1 MSDIIKF
8 DTDINAPSWD
18 KNQKR
23 AKFISGMIIAI
34 PVLIL
39 AYFIMPFA
47 VSLASGIYDL
57 LTLVVR
63 GGTIIAG
70 VAGLYYLWKLFR
82 VAIGHWLEKMAYRT
96 LDSVI
101 ADRPT
106 ESMRIEINKA
116 VQRHKEQTLGLAEII
131 QVVKD
136 MQQREDTQNSEAMK
150 ELDAAKVFNRKAVEA
165 KTPDEKNRY
174 VNQANLASR
183 SANNKVT
190 SNDRMRGMKDK
201 YKTYADRM
209 QKLSDSMDF
218 FIKDKTNLCEQ
229 IESDWLFSRKAR
241 KSASFAQDN
250 MDLMEQDSIFQ
261 RAVRLAEQDIANS
274 NAFVEAA
281 MQNSKSIIESADL
294 QKGIMDVSS
303 ERLLAE
309 YESGKFDD
317 VINMMNQQ
325 TSLEDLKTRA
335 RTQITEGTSLQ
346 VKQTE
351 FSEIYK

>member
-8 DTDINAPSWD
+8 DTDITAPSGD

-23 AKFISGMIIAI
+23 AKFISGIVIAI

-47 VSLASGIYDL
+47 VTLANGIHDL
-57 LTLVVR
+57 VSFGVRTAAILVIV
-63 GGTIIAG
+63 GA
-70 VAGLYYLWKLFR
+70 LYYLWKIFR
-82 VAIGHWLEKMAYRT
+82 GVIGHWLEKMAYRA

-101 ADRPT
+101 ADKPT

-116 VQRHKEQTLGLAEII
+116 IQRHKEQTLGLAEII

-136 MQQREDTQNSEAMK
+136 MQLREDTQNKKAME
-150 ELDAAKVFNRKAVEA
+150 ELDAAKAFNKKAQEA
-165 KTPDEKNRY
+165 KTPDEKNKY
-174 VNQANLASR
+174 LNQANLASR

-190 SNDRMRGMKDK
+190 SNDRMRSMKDK

-241 KSASFAQDN
+241 KSASLAQDN
-250 MDLMEQDSIFQ
+250 LGLMEDDSIFM
-261 RAVRLAEQDIANS
+261 RAVKIAEQDIANS

-281 MQNSKSIIESADL
+281 MQNSKSIIELADL

-303 ERLLAE
+303 ERLLSE

-325 TSLEDLKTRA
+325 TSLEDLKVRA
-335 RTQITEGTSLQ
+335 RTQLTSGTPLQ
-346 VKQTE
+346 ATSTE